1 MPTILLIFNLML
13 LNISN
18 AYSQEIDDSF
28 ANPNQAEAEYF
39 AASPQNQN
47 KSIIYIFY
55 NNSPCESCPQTIEL
69 IESIYDQ
76 EYTNLYNLFLINYQ
90 NDMENDFIAKYNLQQ
105 PLEIVLVQVNDGA
118 EFGYKKLKYLENMI
132 SDPISFEEYFTNQ
145 VNTFLGNQ

>member
-69 IESIYDQ
+69 IEQIYNQ
-76 EYTNLYNLFLINYQ
+76 YYQ
-90 NDMENDFIAKYNLQQ
+90 NINL
-105 PLEIVLVQVNDGA
+105 PY
-118 EFGYKKLKYLENMI
+118 YKNL
-132 SDPISFEEYFTNQ
+132 
-145 VNTFLGNQ
+145 